1 MMKEFEHVVV
11 ITHTS
16 MTYGTEVERVL
27 PLNSDYES
35 DVVNEMKELM
45 KPVVDKYAD
54 NDSFEKYLSPIDEVD
69 RLIDVYEWLQETYV
83 WSEGYS
89 FTVKLIG

>member
-45 KPVVDKYAD
+45 KPAVDKCAD
-54 NDSFEKYLSPIDEVD
+54 KDSFEKYLSPIDEVD